1 MNESIEH
8 DLYANVL
15 LLQLLERE
23 EKKKET
29 KYLELTNDIIW

>member
-29 KYLELTNDIIW
+29 KCLELTNDIIW